1 MVSATQSRSSSIR
14 TFDWTR
20 STPTSDFQKRTKD
33 VDWSTSSLGP
43 IADWPASL
51 RQFVL
56 LSTADPS
63 PSAVV
68 YGPLNDTAIVY
79 NETFGKLFGSRKIN
93 LQGRPCRNELLD
105 LCAEFDNVWQ
115 RQVSNGC
122 AEVIKNQRVRSDRL
136 GFMEERLYTWKFV
149 PIIGEDGQVAG
160 SLVTVDEEN
169 KLPPRRE
176 RSKSAVREIG
186 NAVRSAIG
194 ECKRSNRKSKVTTV
208 RIYRSRHRIYRE
220 ITHSA

>member
-1 MVSATQSRSSSIR
+1 MVSVTQSRSSSIR

-20 STPTSDFQKRTKD
+20 STPTNDFQKRTKD
-33 VDWSTSSLGP
+33 VDWSTSPLGP
-43 IADWPASL
+43 IVEWPASL

-68 YGPLNDTAIVY
+68 YGPPNDAAIVY
-79 NETFGKLFGSRKIN
+79 NEAFAKLLNRKTN

-105 LCAEFDNVWQ
+105 LCADFDNVWQ

-122 AEVIKNQRVRSDRL
+122 AEIVKNQRVRSDRL

-149 PIIGEDGQVAG
+149 PIIDEDGHVAG

-194 ECKRSNRKSKVTTV
+194 E
-208 RIYRSRHRIYRE
+208 
-220 ITHSA
+220 